1 MIYALLFLFCVVFL
15 ELFLLLDLR
24 QAAIA
29 IVARSREA
37 VRIMVAKDIS
47 DDDKEKF
54 MRRASLAMLKA
65 TATFTLKLLGIF
77 AVLYAIFL
85 GAVALIPDLERPL
98 RDSLVSPPITLT
110 LTIATVLYAWVR
122 NAVLKQL

>member
-1 MIYALLFLFCVVFL
+1 MIYALLLLSCVVFL
-15 ELFLLLDLR
+15 ELFLFLDLR
-24 QAAIA
+24 AEATA

-37 VRIMVAKDIS
+37 VRVMVAKDMS
-47 DDDKEKF
+47 DDDKEAF

-65 TATFTLKLLGIF
+65 TATFTLKFLGIF

-85 GAVALIPDLERPL
+85 GAVALVPDLERPL
-98 RDSLVSPPITLT
+98 LDSFVSPPIILM
-110 LTIATVLYAWVR
+110 LTIATASYAWVR

>member
-1 MIYALLFLFCVVFL
+1 MIYALLFLFCIVFL

-24 QAAIA
+24 KEAIA
-29 IVARSREA
+29 IVARSRAA
-37 VRIMVAKDIS
+37 VRVMVAKDMS
-47 DDDKEKF
+47 DDDKEAF
-54 MRRASLAMLKA
+54 MRRESLAMLKA
-65 TATFTLKLLGIF
+65 TAMFTLKFLGIF

-85 GAVALIPDLERPL
+85 GAVAVMPDLERPL
-98 RDSLVSPPITLT
+98 LDSFVSPPIIVM

>member
-24 QAAIA
+24 KEAIA

-37 VRIMVAKDIS
+37 VRVMVAKDMS
-47 DDDKEKF
+47 DDEKEAF
-54 MRRASLAMLKA
+54 MRRESLAMLKA
-65 TATFTLKLLGIF
+65 TAMFALKFLGIF

-85 GAVALIPDLERPL
+85 GAVAVIPDLERPL
-98 RDSLVSPPITLT
+98 LDSFVSPPIIVMM
-110 LTIATVLYAWVR
+110 TIATVLYAWAR
-122 NAVLKQL
+122 NAILKQL

>member
-1 MIYALLFLFCVVFL
+1 MIYALLLLFCVVFL

-24 QAAIA
+24 KEAIA

-37 VRIMVAKDIS
+37 VRVMADADSS
-47 DDDKEKF
+47 DDDKEAF
-54 MRRASLAMLKA
+54 MRRAALAMLKT
-65 TATFTLKLLGIF
+65 TATFSLKLVGIF
-77 AVLYAIFL
+77 AVLYAMFL

-98 RDSLVSPPITLT
+98 LDSLVSPPIIAV

>member
-24 QAAIA
+24 KEAIA

-37 VRIMVAKDIS
+37 VRVMADADSS
-47 DDDKEKF
+47 DDDKEAF
-54 MRRASLAMLKA
+54 MRRAALAMLKT
-65 TATFTLKLLGIF
+65 TATFSLKFLGIF
-77 AVLYAIFL
+77 TVLYAMFL

-98 RDSLVSPPITLT
+98 LESLVSPPIILV

>member
-1 MIYALLFLFCVVFL
+1 MIYALLLLFCVVFL
-15 ELFLLLDLR
+15 ELFLLLGLR
-24 QAAIA
+24 KEATA

-37 VRIMVAKDIS
+37 VRVMVAKDMS
-47 DDDKEKF
+47 DDDKEAF

-65 TATFTLKLLGIF
+65 TATFTLKFLGIF

-85 GAVALIPDLERPL
+85 GAVALMPDLERPL
-98 RDSLVSPPITLT
+98 LDSFVSPPIILM
-110 LTIATVLYAWVR
+110 LTIATGLYAWVR

>member
-1 MIYALLFLFCVVFL
+1 MIYPLLFLFCVVFL

-24 QAAIA
+24 REAIA

-37 VRIMVAKDIS
+37 VRVMVAKDMS
-47 DDDKEKF
+47 DDDKEAF

-65 TATFTLKLLGIF
+65 TATFTLKFLGIF
-77 AVLYAIFL
+77 VVLYAIFL
-85 GAVALIPDLERPL
+85 GVVALIPDLERSL
-98 RDSLVSPPITLT
+98 LDSFVSPPIILM

-122 NAVLKQL
+122 NAACKQL